1 MVAISVVRPTAT
13 MPITIVKP
21 GLRAGEIDQRRAG
34 AVPQAVGDQQ
44 RHHRTR
50 QQRQRDAGG
59 DKGEIGLK
67 GHGELRRES
76 VPVIMHG
83 GAENSN

>member
-1 MVAISVVRPTAT
+1 MAHNTPDEALVPD
-13 MPITIVKP
+13 
-21 GLRAGEIDQRRAG
+21 LRRKRRNELFALG
-34 AVPQAVGDQQ
+34 AVPQTVGDQQ

-67 GHGELRRES
+67 GHGELRRAS
-76 VPVIMHG
+76 DLVIMHG
-83 GAENSN
+83 GAENSS